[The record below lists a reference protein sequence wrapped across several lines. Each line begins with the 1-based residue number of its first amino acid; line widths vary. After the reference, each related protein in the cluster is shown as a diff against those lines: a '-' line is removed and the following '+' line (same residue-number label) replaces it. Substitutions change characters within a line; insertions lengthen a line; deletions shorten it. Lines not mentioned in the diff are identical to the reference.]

1 MRTAPASRCIN
12 LHGCSAWV
20 GGRCSMHL
28 SLWAHAL
35 SSVQH
40 VYARAQLA
48 GVMTVTGGDGW
59 DAIEPLGEP
68 MAVVF
73 SL

>member
-1 MRTAPASRCIN
+1 
-12 LHGCSAWV
+12 
-20 GGRCSMHL
+20 MHL